1 MANELTTAGISVM
14 YAVEATID
22 VRPTAIADYTLLP
35 SIKEIPEL
43 NPEAEGLEVTDLS
56 DTEWKRYTDGLK
68 DPGSS
73 LGFMAN
79 HTQAFQTAW
88 ETMVSAAETGE
99 AASKATWYA
108 VIIPGVTKT
117 FFVAGKPVDL
127 GLAQAGVN
135 GVLET
140 TGYITPNQIA
150 GWAAAL
156 TV

>member
-14 YAVEATID
+14 YAVEATAD
-22 VRPTAIADYTLLP
+22 VRPTVLADYTLIP
-35 SIKEIPEL
+35 SIKEVPEL

-88 ETMVSAAETGE
+88 ETMVTASETG
-99 AASKATWYA
+99 ALTSLATWYA
-108 VIIPGVTKT
+108 IIIPGITKD
-117 FFVAGKPVDL
+117 FFVAGVPVDL

-140 TGYITPNQIA
+140 TGYITPNEVE
-150 GWAAAL
+150 GWGTAL
-156 TV
+156 A